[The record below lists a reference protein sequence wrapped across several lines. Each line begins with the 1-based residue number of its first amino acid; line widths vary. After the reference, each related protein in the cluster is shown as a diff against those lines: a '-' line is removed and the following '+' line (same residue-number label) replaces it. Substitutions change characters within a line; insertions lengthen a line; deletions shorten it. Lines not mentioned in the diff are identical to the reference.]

1 MNLSTNETEEILK
14 QKECD
19 IELKKQNILIDTGML
34 IHENINMN
42 KMPKVS
48 KKLNNEYS
56 FDMKFFNLISGLSIT
71 NELICKS
78 NLLFNQIKNNTR
90 EILIFNSYSF
100 TKLQKLNEYIVYDL
114 KKYID
119 EVISITWLLKQA
131 EKVEDISIHNI
142 GSYLNNSKNGDY
154 TEYDNFKDFFEKIND
169 LDNAYKHSYTNSA
182 VAPNIGTEKNYI
194 VVYYSKYGKK
204 IRKPEIVDIELDELI
219 NKFNDFYNYSF
230 ELIEN
235 LGSK

>member
-1 MNLSTNETEEILK
+1 MNLKAEEIEEILK
-14 QKECD
+14 QKAYD
-19 IELKKQNILIDTGML
+19 MELKKKNVLVNTGML

-42 KMPKVS
+42 KIPKVS
-48 KKLNNEYS
+48 KELNDEYV
-56 FDMKFFNLISGLSIT
+56 FDMKFLNLISGLSIT

-78 NLLFNQIKNNTR
+78 NMLFNQIKNNLKET
-90 EILIFNSYSF
+90 LIFNSYSF

-119 EVISITWLLKQA
+119 EIISITWLLKQK

-142 GSYLNNSKNGDY
+142 GSYINNSKNGDY
-154 TEYDNFKDFFEKIND
+154 TEYDKFKLFFEKIND

-182 VAPNIGTEKNYI
+182 VAPNIGTKKNNI

-204 IRKPEIVDIELDELI
+204 IKNPQILDIELDELI
-219 NKFNDFYNYSF
+219 GIFNEFYEYSF
-230 ELIEN
+230 KLIES
-235 LGSK
+235 LGNI